1 MEKLKL
7 KIEKQNKTYAFKTA
21 EQKVRILE
29 TVAKVSDD
37 FKSLKDNFKEIITL
51 LHSS

>member
-7 KIEKQNKTYAFKTA
+7 KIEMQNKAYAFKTV

-29 TVAKVSDD
+29 TVAKVSND
-37 FKSLKDNFKEIITL
+37 FKSLKDNFKEIIAV
-51 LHSS
+51 LHSN